1 VDAARLC
8 AQGASDGLR
17 AELLEAG
24 ETLASVAHGPELLPL
39 DQRFWKHL
47 LDGAGNIAYQLAFNS
62 LIRAVHADPYFS
74 LGWLEHELERCDY
87 RRPIARA
94 IADRDPDAAAT
105 VARDAL
111 SPAAELLGSIAPSPK
126 SAAGERT

>member
-1 VDAARLC
+1 MTLTKRLRGHQRRKSVRHVQLGLKAQSGARRVL
-8 AQGASDGLR
+8 QRDDR
-17 AELLEAG
+17 
-24 ETLASVAHGPELLPL
+24 ASV
-39 DQRFWKHL
+39 DR
-47 LDGAGNIAYQLAFNS
+47 LALRVQERLS
-62 LIRAVHADPYFS
+62 PTVS

-94 IADRDPDAAAT
+94 IADRDPAAAAT

-111 SPAAELLGSIAPSPK
+111 SPAAELLGSVAPSPK